1 LDSDGGN
8 VQNQLRFFALA
19 PGIVGIESCRSMPNL
34 IELAIPGFVLLMM
47 IEAIADAVMRRDLY
61 EIRDS
66 AASITMGLGNVAVNL
81 VAKAMQLAIFGLIY
95 RFRIFNLYYH
105 WWVWVLLFFC
115 DEFSYYWFH
124 RASHEC
130 RLFWASHVVHHSSQR
145 YNLSTALRQS
155 WTGTFISWI
164 FWAWLP
170 LLGFPPMMVLTMQAI
185 SLLYQ
190 FWIHT
195 ELVRSLGPLEWV
207 LNTPSHHRVHHGSN
221 ARYIDR
227 NHGGT
232 LIVWDRLFG
241 TFEPESAVDTPIFG
255 LTRNIQTYNPVRIA
269 FHEWADLWRDL
280 RRTGLWRDRLGFIFR
295 RPGWKPSEP
304 QLLGPGPG
312 AFSSRA
318 R

>member
-1 LDSDGGN
+1 
-8 VQNQLRFFALA
+8 
-19 PGIVGIESCRSMPNL
+19 MPNL
-34 IELAIPGFVLLMM
+34 IELAIPGFILLMT

-61 EIRDS
+61 EIKDS
-66 AASITMGLGNVAVNL
+66 AASISMGLGNVAVNL

-95 RFRIFNLYYH
+95 RFHIFNLGYQ
-105 WWVWVLLFFC
+105 WWGWVLLFLC

-190 FWIHT
+190 YWIHT
-195 ELVRSLGPLEWV
+195 ELVRSMGPLEWV

-241 TFEPESAVDTPIFG
+241 TFEPENEVDAPVFG

-269 FHEWADLWRDL
+269 FHEWADMRRDVCRTPLWRDKFAYVV
-280 RRTGLWRDRLGFIFR
+280 RH
-295 RPGWKPSEP
+295 PGWRHDSPQRSGLTPEP
-304 QLLGPGPG
+304 GT
-312 AFSSRA
+312 FSTSA
-318 R
+318 Q